1 MRLSLTLFLLFCAG
15 FLAAQNLL
23 PNSSFEITAL
33 PKVTPL
39 YLSASWVI
47 PTQGSPDLMTP
58 SNLNRSSP
66 QNFAGYQFAHS
77 GNNYLGLLMY
87 SLFQSNDSKR
97 FREYIQNEMT
107 ESLVQDST
115 YCLQLFVSLA
125 DSVVFASKN
134 KLGVYFSSTSIQSN
148 DFFYLPFT
156 PQIMVSPDTF
166 IQEKQ
171 VWLQFDFQYKASGGE
186 KYITIG
192 NFTDSTEVDTLFVGG
207 NRSEPNNIGTYYYID
222 DVYLGSC
229 DSIPFDTGV
238 GLRERDLIQRNHNL
252 FPNPATHQVNLTFE
266 VEQNGHFSFLLYD
279 LQGRLVQ
286 EQQLRVGNEHRI
298 SLGGIIQG
306 LYLYQIRNNK
316 GEFLSGK
323 LVVE

>member
-1 MRLSLTLFLLFCAG
+1 MP
-15 FLAAQNLL
+15 AQNLL
-23 PNSSFEITAL
+23 PNPSFEITAV

-39 YLSASWVI
+39 YLPASWVI

-58 SNLNRSSP
+58 LHSDGVP

-125 DSVVFASKN
+125 DSFIFASKN
-134 KLGVYFSSTSIQSN
+134 KLGVYFSTSKIQSN

-156 PQIMVSPDTF
+156 PQIMVSPDSF
-166 IQEKQ
+166 LQEKQ
-171 VWLQFDFQYKASGGE
+171 EWLEFNFEYKASGGE

-229 DSIPFDTGV
+229 DSIPFDTNV
-238 GLRERDLIQRNHNL
+238 GLQEQSLIQRNHNL
-252 FPNPATHQVNLTFE
+252 FPNPATNQVNLAFE
-266 VEQNGHFSFLLYD
+266 VKPNEQFSFLLYD

-286 EQQLRVGNEHRI
+286 MQLLKVGNEHRI
-298 SLGGIIQG
+298 ALEKDCFVPRNR
-306 LYLYQIRNNK
+306 LYLYQIRNAK

-323 LVVE
+323 LVIE